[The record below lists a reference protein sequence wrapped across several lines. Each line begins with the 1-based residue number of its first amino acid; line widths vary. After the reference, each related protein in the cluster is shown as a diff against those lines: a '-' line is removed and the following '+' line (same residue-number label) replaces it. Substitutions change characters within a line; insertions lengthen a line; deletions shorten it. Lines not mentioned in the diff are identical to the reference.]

1 MTDRTAKF
9 RQGILYLALALAL
22 ALFTLDR
29 TAAYMHRPSQ
39 DSRAVVIYTA
49 VWCPFC
55 KSLKAYFRAYDIPYR
70 EYDVE
75 KSIQGGMGFWA
86 LRGRG
91 VPVTV
96 VGPDIIYG
104 FDRGKIDRSLADL
117 GYQVSPPVD
126 SETSG
131 TEAVQENGMSE
142 L

>member
-1 MTDRTAKF
+1 MIDKTARF
-9 RQGILYLALALAL
+9 RQGILYLALALTL
-22 ALFTLDR
+22 ALLMLDR

-39 DSRAVVIYTA
+39 DSTAIVVYTA
-49 VWCPFC
+49 TWCPFC
-55 KSLKAYFRAYDIPYR
+55 KSLKAYLRAHDIPYR

-75 KSIQGGMGFWA
+75 KSIQGGIGFWA

-104 FDRGKIDRSLADL
+104 FDRGKIDQSLAKL
-117 GYQVSPPVD
+117 GYQVNSLLE
-126 SETSG
+126 SATSG
-131 TEAVQENGMSE
+131 TEATQKNGMSE